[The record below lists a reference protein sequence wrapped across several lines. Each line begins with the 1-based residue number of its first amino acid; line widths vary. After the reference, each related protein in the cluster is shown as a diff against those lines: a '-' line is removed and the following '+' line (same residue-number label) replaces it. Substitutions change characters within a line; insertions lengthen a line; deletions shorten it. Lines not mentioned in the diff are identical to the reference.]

1 VIMYKD
7 MLHMII
13 ENRFLAVGSLSRDLH
28 HKYLY
33 LALPIFA
40 DTKEQ

>member
-1 VIMYKD
+1 MYKD

-13 ENRFLAVGSLSRDLH
+13 ENRFLAVGALSEDLN
-28 HKYLY
+28 HKYLF